1 MALAFVGAR
10 ISEHDWQLR
19 IVHQLDQTE
28 WDWSVASSDVLDWSI
43 GTRNVATL
51 SYLGP
56 GRRRL
61 TKAEI
66 DAIRSLTDLR
76 RIDLKGLHI
85 ASELDG
91 LLTNHAALRHLDLSN
106 TDLDDA
112 AVPSLAMLHQLGLI
126 DLTDTKIS
134 KTGIRE
140 LFKALVDDDTLVLWS
155 APD

>member
-1 MALAFVGAR
+1 MG
-10 ISEHDWQLR
+10 
-19 IVHQLDQTE
+19 LDC
-28 WDWSVASSDVLDWSI
+28 
-43 GTRNVATL
+43 TRL
-51 SYLGP
+51 SYFGP

-76 RIDLKGLHI
+76 TIDLKGLHI

-112 AVPSLAMLHQLGLI
+112 AVPSLAMLHKLGLI